1 MTFRA
6 GCQQCAALWSIYTK
20 LNDIKQLLGE
30 FEIMS
35 APEYWANRKTECS
48 HCGKDIRGVSPTY
61 TVKDSK
67 EVYCSRACRSTVTGE
82 DPEAA
87 VPAKAPKK
95 EKADATGPLHTG
107 KEAPAPAAKKAAA
120 PPPPA
125 KKAAAAPAGDKPARA
140 PRTSLNLE
148 GKVYKKGT
156 PKFQE
161 GSARMQFWNLI
172 KDGMTLGALMEAATK
187 AGLDGKAT
195 LAKINIVA
203 PGAIEVK

>member
-1 MTFRA
+1 
-6 GCQQCAALWSIYTK
+6 
-20 LNDIKQLLGE
+20 
-30 FEIMS
+30 MS
-35 APEYWANRKTECS
+35 TPEHWANRKTECS
-48 HCGKDIRGVSPTY
+48 HCGKDIRGVNPTY

-87 VPAKAPKK
+87 VPAKAP
-95 EKADATGPLHTG
+95 EKDKPEAAPKT
-107 KEAPAPAAKKAAA
+107 EAPAKKTAAKKAAA
-120 PPPPA
+120 P
-125 KKAAAAPAGDKPARA
+125 AADKPARA